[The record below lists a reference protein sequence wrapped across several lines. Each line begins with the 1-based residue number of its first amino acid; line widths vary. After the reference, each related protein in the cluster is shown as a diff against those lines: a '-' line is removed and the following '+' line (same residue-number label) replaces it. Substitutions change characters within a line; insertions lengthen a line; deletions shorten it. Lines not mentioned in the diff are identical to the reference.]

1 MKDERFERLINLVK
15 EKNLKF
21 DIALIFGKME
31 IAREIIIKLLEE
43 NKLEIAKNLEK
54 IIEVEREF
62 RILNLLIDFSS
73 PLAFQIGKEVLDKA
87 RKVRTLYEIQFN
99 KFLYSLLD
107 ENLEKINENVEK
119 LNSFKEEIENSINE
133 ILERIK

>member
-1 MKDERFERLINLVK
+1 MKDERFEKLINLVK

-62 RILNLLIDFSS
+62 RILNLLIDLSS
-73 PLAFQIGKEVLDKA
+73 PLAFQIGKEILDKA
-87 RKVRTLYEIQFN
+87 RRVRTLYEIQFN
-99 KFLYSLLD
+99 RFLYSLLD
-107 ENLEKINENVEK
+107 ENVEKIYENVEK

>member
-1 MKDERFERLINLVK
+1 MKDERFEKLISLVK

-43 NKLEIAKNLEK
+43 NKIEIAKSLEK

-62 RILNLLIDFSS
+62 RILNLLIDLSS
-73 PLAFQIGKEVLDKA
+73 PLAFQIGKEILDKA
-87 RKVRTLYEIQFN
+87 RRVRTLYEVQFN

-107 ENLEKINENVEK
+107 ENLEEINENVEK
-119 LNSFKEEIENSINE
+119 LNSFKEEIETSINE
-133 ILERIK
+133 ILEKLR